1 MDEST
6 QGVGRHVAAAQ
17 KIKIPFISSR
27 LRPARGG
34 GSAWTPSVRHQ
45 VQGARPRKPSRRVD
59 SCMARALM
67 SWSCWR
73 QRETDSRRG
82 RRRRGGA
89 PAVARTGT
97 ATDDRGRAHPV
108 PSLGIPCLQPT
119 LHAAAA
125 SRARALS
132 GAAHHPPLWLSTS
145 ASVQAVSDA
154 MKGSGTSRLGSLL
167 DHVR

>member
-1 MDEST
+1 MDELT
-6 QGVGRHVAAAQ
+6 QGVGRHVAP
-17 KIKIPFISSR
+17 IWCDPFISSR

-145 ASVQAVSDA
+145 ASMQAVSDA